1 MLDYGHDRL
10 TVIGGPTTLWTARE
24 RLAGYREAFAAAGLD
39 PDGVRVLE
47 GDYQQESGRVLA
59 EEALSADPRPTALI
73 CANDLM
79 AIGAIEY
86 CRSSGLRVPED
97 VSIVGFDDLPTSRLL
112 SPGLTSVWQP
122 ALEMGM
128 EAARALLEL
137 LDTGMVGAVDTFS
150 ATVQIRGSVA
160 APGGTL

>member
-1 MLDYGHDRL
+1 
-10 TVIGGPTTLWTARE
+10 
-24 RLAGYREAFAAAGLD
+24 
-39 PDGVRVLE
+39 
-47 GDYQQESGRVLA
+47 
-59 EEALSADPRPTALI
+59 
-73 CANDLM
+73 M